1 MNTIDRIKKIIREED
16 CPYFEDEDIQFFLD
30 ENNNDVNKT
39 IYQCLIMKAE
49 NTALSISG
57 LTTGDTSSYFRRL
70 AQKYRINNSGVLS
83 GG

>member
-70 AQKYRINNSGVLS
+70 AQKYRTNNSGVLS